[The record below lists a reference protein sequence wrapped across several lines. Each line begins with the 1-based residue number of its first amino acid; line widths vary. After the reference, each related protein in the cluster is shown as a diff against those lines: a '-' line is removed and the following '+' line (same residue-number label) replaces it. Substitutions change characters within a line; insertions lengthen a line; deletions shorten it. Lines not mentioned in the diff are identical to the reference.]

1 MRSVC
6 RTVSYLLILSLIA
19 PSGPGAYA
27 QRSTPTT
34 PKPNSNLDS
43 LRSQLKQTLSGMR
56 DGQQQE
62 GEEGS
67 GSARGLGS
75 KSRFGKKDGDK
86 AEGDAKAA
94 DDPGAQPAAGKDGGA
109 PPPAR
114 GGEGKRQPGA
124 TTGRIS
130 TGKGGAM
137 RAGGGGAAG
146 GGAGG
151 GGGAG
156 SVRTVGQGAYEPIK
170 DKKLE
175 YGEVPDEGEP
185 LKLNGPIDVGEFL
198 DTIHFATDWNIMVTE
213 AAKKVSLEFWIVET
227 PPKKALDILKFHDI
241 FFRWDPE
248 GKYLYVMTKDEYL
261 EDEFGTLVEKEF
273 VAEHAA
279 VDYIESVLTPL
290 MSPKG
295 RMLADPR
302 THHLFVWDTKDN
314 LAKMEETVKQLD
326 VPLSEAEFPV
336 LHADVAD
343 IEAVLTSLMSPSGT
357 SITDPRTGHIMVK
370 DLPENLE
377 QMREIVAKLDVPL
390 ESKLF
395 KVTYV
400 NADTLVES
408 VESLLTERGTVQVD
422 PRTNSLIVTDMPTRQ
437 DQIGEIIATLD
448 QRLETRT
455 WTLKYLESEDVAD
468 RIESLVPEEM
478 GDIIS
483 DEDVHTLTVTAIP
496 ERIVEIDKLIT
507 TWDIKRRQV
516 QIEAWLVEMNSKLAR
531 SLNVSWSY
539 LDSTGNA
546 PQAYRIG
553 GGAAPEYPKL
563 DDETIAIGQ
572 LPYAEPLRNMFTGDV
587 IKDIK
592 GKDIIKDFHGNRVAA
607 ILTYL
612 DTNGDASVLSKPLVT
627 VQDGEEAA
635 FQNGRQ
641 VPYVTSTTYGAGYGG
656 SSYNRYNNYNNNNN
670 TTDPTNPY
678 NNNNSYYDYGSSYR
692 PYNRIDFIE
701 VGTILR
707 VLPRISE
714 DDSILLDI
722 VAEDSDATL
731 QTVISS
737 GEENTIPEKTES
749 VAETQVRVKDGQT
762 IVIGGLRKNNSSND
776 VSKSLPV
783 LSDIPVLGRLFK
795 NPSRKISSA
804 TLMIF
809 ITTTIVDENTQPDAE
824 RLADFDERFAD
835 DLRSAKKTSF
845 GRFMDTITRGKS
857 DMSVSIGQSGHMHYD
872 GNPITMDDLRRTF
885 QSVENPSVAKVII
898 RRHPRAPEAVVTEVT
913 EAALQANLKVDF
925 DKDATPFVPDYE
937 NMTDGGDKPIPAA
950 AMPARKIKPK
960 APAIPEPIT
969 QAPEPLATDPEPP
982 VPPLVPV
989 PTDAAA
995 VAPPVAPEVEPAP
1008 VEPAK
1013 EEPKA
1018 ETVPVESAKEEPKAE
1033 TAPAE
1038 DPEAKVALESVAE
1051 PVKEEAAVVV
1061 EAADPAPAKEEPKAE
1076 EPPAKGKK
1084 KSKRKSAEPKS

>member
-1 MRSVC
+1 MTSVC
-6 RTVSYLLILSLIA
+6 RTVSYLLIMCLLA
-19 PSGPGAYA
+19 TLGPNVSAA
-27 QRSTPTT
+27 QTTPTT

-43 LRSQLKQTLSGMR
+43 LRSQLRQTLSGMR
-56 DGQQQE
+56 NGEE
-62 GEEGS
+62 GEEGTS
-67 GSARGLGS
+67 GKKSARGLGS
-75 KSRFGKKDGDK
+75 KSRFGNKDGDK
-86 AEGDAKAA
+86 AEGDEKAA
-94 DDPGAQPAAGKDGGA
+94 DDPATKGADKGAPAEGAEGGA

-114 GGEGKRQPGA
+114 AGDGKRQPSSVKG
-124 TTGRIS
+124 TIS

-137 RAGGGGAAG
+137 RTG

-151 GGGAG
+151 GGGATG
-156 SVRTVGQGAYEPIK
+156 GGGGGAAVRTVGQGAYEPIK

-175 YGEVPDEGEP
+175 YGDVPDEGEP
-185 LKLNGPIDVGEFL
+185 LKLNGPMDVGEFL
-198 DTIHFATDWNIMVTE
+198 DTIHFATDWNILVTE
-213 AAKKVSLEFWIVET
+213 AAKKVSLEFWIVDT
-227 PPKKALDILKFHDI
+227 PPKKAIEILKFHDI
-241 FFRWDPE
+241 FYRWEPE
-248 GKYLYVMTKDEYL
+248 GKYLYVMTKDEFL
-261 EDEFGTLVEKEF
+261 EDEFGKLIEREF

-290 MSPKG
+290 LSPKG
-295 RMLADPR
+295 RILTDPR

-314 LAKMEETVKQLD
+314 LAKMEETVKELD
-326 VPLSEAEFPV
+326 VPLSEAEFAV

-357 SITDPRTGHIMVK
+357 SITDPRTGHILVK

-377 QMREIVAKLDVPL
+377 QMREVVTKLDVPL

-422 PRTNSLIVTDMPTRQ
+422 PRTNALIVTDMPSRQ
-437 DQIGEIIATLD
+437 QQIGEIIATLD

-455 WTLKYLESEDVAD
+455 WTLKYLEPEDVAD
-468 RIESLVPEEM
+468 RIESMVPEEM

-483 DEDVHTLTVTAIP
+483 DEYVHTLTVTAIP
-496 ERIVEIDKLIT
+496 ERIQEIDKLIQA
-507 TWDIKRRQV
+507 WDIKRRQV

-531 SLNVSWSY
+531 NLNISWSY
-539 LDSTGNA
+539 FDTTGNA

-592 GKDIIKDFHGNRVAA
+592 GKEIIKEFHGNRVAA
-607 ILTYL
+607 VLTYL
-612 DTNGDASVLSKPLVT
+612 DTHGEASVLSKPLVT

-641 VPYVTSTTYGAGYGG
+641 VPYVTSTTYGAGYSGG
-656 SSYNRYNNYNNNNN
+656 YNRYNNYNNGTNDG
-670 TTDPTNPY
+670 TTNPY
-678 NNNNSYYDYGSSYR
+678 NNNYYDYGSSYR

-714 DDSILLDI
+714 DESILLDI

-731 QTVISS
+731 TTVISS

-749 VAETQVRVKDGQT
+749 VAETQVRVKNGQT
-762 IVIGGLRKNNSSND
+762 VVIGGLRKNNSSND

-809 ITTTIVDENTQPDAE
+809 ITTTIVDENTNPETE

-845 GRFMDTITRGKS
+845 GRFMDTISRGQS

-872 GNPITMDDLRRTF
+872 GDPVTIDDLRRVF
-885 QSVENPSVAKVII
+885 QSVKNPDVAKVII

-925 DKDATPFVPDYE
+925 DKASTAYVPDYE
-937 NMTDGGDKPIPAA
+937 NMTGGGDEPIPAA
-950 AMPARKIKPK
+950 AMPTPKISPKKPVV
-960 APAIPEPIT
+960 PEPIT
-969 QAPEPLATDPEPP
+969 KAPMAVPAEPEPAAQPLA
-982 VPPLVPV
+982 PV
-989 PTDAAA
+989 PTDAA
-995 VAPPVAPEVEPAP
+995 PVVEPVKEEPKTEPAP
-1008 VEPAK
+1008 VVEPAK

-1018 ETVPVESAKEEPKAE
+1018 EA
-1033 TAPAE
+1033 APEA
-1038 DPEAKVALESVAE
+1038 DPEAKAALEPVTEPAADAAPVVQAADAE
-1051 PVKEEAAVVV
+1051 PAKEAPKPEEPPVKE
-1061 EAADPAPAKEEPKAE
+1061 
-1076 EPPAKGKK
+1076 KK
-1084 KSKRKSAEPKS
+1084 KSKRKSGSKS